1 MDKMFIT
8 KQTGERLEVGVV
20 RFFEY
25 NETAFLIYTLS
36 EVDANNYVKL
46 YVTKINVENVQSIT
60 ITEESEWNLFKDV
73 MKGIIKNN
81 KSNLP
86 LEVTDLD
93 PKLVNNIIIYDSKV
107 FKLNNEMVNFLQMNK
122 KVIDSVPEV
131 DNSASDAVQDIFNVQ
146 QPIDSPVQEVVS
158 ASIINNPVSTIES
171 NVNEVN
177 EPISGVI
184 IPELPSDMVFKG
196 MGVSEQPKEIV
207 QQGNEISPVIPGV
220 NSNIENPITV
230 SETTSISEVPPVVSQ
245 PAINSEALQESLIV
259 PNAEEL
265 QNISYQKS
273 ENDVNELMKRIS
285 DLENEINSLKNKLDQ
300 IKNIIG

>member
-1 MDKMFIT
+1 
-8 KQTGERLEVGVV
+8 
-20 RFFEY
+20 
-25 NETAFLIYTLS
+25 
-36 EVDANNYVKL
+36 
-46 YVTKINVENVQSIT
+46 
-60 ITEESEWNLFKDV
+60 
-73 MKGIIKNN
+73 
-81 KSNLP
+81 
-86 LEVTDLD
+86 
-93 PKLVNNIIIYDSKV
+93 
-107 FKLNNEMVNFLQMNK
+107 
-122 KVIDSVPEV
+122 
-131 DNSASDAVQDIFNVQ
+131 
-146 QPIDSPVQEVVS
+146 
-158 ASIINNPVSTIES
+158 
-171 NVNEVN
+171 
-177 EPISGVI
+177 
-184 IPELPSDMVFKG
+184 MVFKG

-245 PAINSEALQESLIV
+245 PAINSEALQESLTV